1 MKRLFLL
8 MLLPF
13 LIIGEDIN
21 ATELDF
27 NDEVTCM
34 ALNVYHEARS
44 EQTAGMRAV
53 ADVVTH
59 RVKSSLILYVK

>member
-27 NDEVTCM
+27 NDEVYGPER
-34 ALNVYHEARS
+34 LS
-44 EQTAGMRAV
+44 
-53 ADVVTH
+53 
-59 RVKSSLILYVK
+59 